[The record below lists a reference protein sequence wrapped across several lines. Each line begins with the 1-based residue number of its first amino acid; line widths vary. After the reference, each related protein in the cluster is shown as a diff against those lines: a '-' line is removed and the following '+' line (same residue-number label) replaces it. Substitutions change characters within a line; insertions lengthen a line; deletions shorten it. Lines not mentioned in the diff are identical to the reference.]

1 LISLLPIHSI
11 KVFIMLK
18 FQRALLGAALCL
30 SSVVAQAQDIQ
41 VEQPWSR
48 AMPPTAPAAAAYF
61 VLHNPGSLADR
72 LIGASAPIS
81 ARAELHE
88 HAHVGGVMQMREVAG
103 GIPLPAG
110 GQVSFQPGGY
120 HVMLLE
126 LPRQMKEGEQFPLT
140 LRFEKAGE
148 LRVEVP
154 VLRMA
159 PAAQGG
165 HQGH

>member
-1 LISLLPIHSI
+1 
-11 KVFIMLK
+11 MLK
-18 FQRALLGAALCL
+18 FQHALLGAALCL
-30 SSVVAQAQDIQ
+30 SSAWAQAQDIR

-48 AMPPTAPAAAAYF
+48 AMPPAAPAAAAYF
-61 VLHNPGSLADR
+61 VLHNEGNQADR
-72 LIGASAPIS
+72 LIGASATI
-81 ARAELHE
+81 AGRAELHE

-110 GQVSFQPGGY
+110 GQVSFQPGGF

-126 LPRQMKEGEQFPLT
+126 LPRQLKEGEHFPLT

-159 PAAQGG
+159 PAVQGG
-165 HQGH
+165 HSGH

>member
-1 LISLLPIHSI
+1 
-11 KVFIMLK
+11 MLK

-30 SSVVAQAQDIQ
+30 STAWAQAQDIR

-61 VLHNPGSLADR
+61 VLHNTGAGADR
-72 LIGASAPIS
+72 LVGAATPI
-81 ARAELHE
+81 AGKAELHE

-110 GQVSFQPGGY
+110 AEVSFQPGGY

-126 LPRQMKEGEQFPLT
+126 LPRQLKDGEQFPLT

-148 LRVEVP
+148 LTVEVP
-154 VLRMA
+154 VRHMA
-159 PAAQGG
+159 PAMQGG
-165 HQGH
+165 HHHGH